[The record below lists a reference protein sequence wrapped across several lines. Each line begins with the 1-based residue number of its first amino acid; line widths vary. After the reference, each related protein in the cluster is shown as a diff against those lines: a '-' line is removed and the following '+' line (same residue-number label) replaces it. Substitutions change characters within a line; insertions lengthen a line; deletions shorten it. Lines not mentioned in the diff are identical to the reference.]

1 MDIETNDSTAQ
12 MRMTRAEYTER
23 CANLERR
30 QHVNLVS
37 CRMALRILLDTLA
50 QGRTPSVETIETAQ
64 AACVAAE
71 RDAEETHALVFEV
84 EITDGTPAT
93 FDQIEMPLESAE

>member
-37 CRMALRILLDTLA
+37 CRMALRVLLDTLA
-50 QGRTPSVETIETAQ
+50 QGRTPSIETIETAQ

-71 RDAEETHALVFEV
+71 RDAEETHTLVFEV
-84 EITDGTPAT
+84 EITDCTPCT
-93 FDQIEMPLESAE
+93 VLEAP